1 MWKYLG
7 VIVDGKLSCKGHCK
21 LLCCIIFK
29 YVGAMYKVKCYV
41 NDHTLRMLYHSL
53 RFFNVFR
60 CCHACLILLRC
71 EWEWRRY
78 TMQYVPIVVR
88 NIKTE
93 LQNTKS
99 MLHFMRVIV
108 ITSFLKGCT

>member
-1 MWKYLG
+1 MEAQNPSEKCKRKSYFEKSFMWKYLG

-29 YVGAMYKVKCYV
+29 NVGAMYKVKCYV

-71 EWEWRRY
+71 EWE
-78 TMQYVPIVVR
+78 
-88 NIKTE
+88 
-93 LQNTKS
+93 
-99 MLHFMRVIV
+99 
-108 ITSFLKGCT
+108 